1 DSEMIMEIMN
11 GAPANWTSILTPHL
25 CASVLQFQASIK
37 FHEDSLMR
45 ENRGFYRRY
54 QAHVS
59 AVDANERRERPAYQK
74 KRSSF
79 PSSRRQVRAHLIGQS
94 SNLPKPQFPRDDS
107 NVSSGRTPEALGA
120 RPCKYCGS
128 AKHWDNDCRHARK
141 GEKRL
146 RVNKISVDEEDIA
159 AQDAYD
165 DLYY

>member
-1 DSEMIMEIMN
+1 LLFGLNDSEMIMEIMN

-25 CASVLQFQASIK
+25 CTSVLQFQASIK
-37 FHEDSLMR
+37 FHEESLMR

-54 QAHVS
+54 QAH
-59 AVDANERRERPAYQK
+59 K

-94 SNLPKPQFPRDDS
+94 PNLPKPQFPRDDS

-128 AKHWDNDCRHARK
+128 SKHWDNDCRHAKK
-141 GEKRL
+141 GEKKL
-146 RVNKISVDEEDIA
+146 RVNKASVDEEDIA
-159 AQDAYD
+159 AQDAYE